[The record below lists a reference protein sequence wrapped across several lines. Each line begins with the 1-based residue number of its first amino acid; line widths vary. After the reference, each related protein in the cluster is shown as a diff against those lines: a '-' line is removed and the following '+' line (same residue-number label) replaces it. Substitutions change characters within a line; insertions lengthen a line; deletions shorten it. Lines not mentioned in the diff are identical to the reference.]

1 MKKLNRSS
9 ILLIIIVIL
18 LLLFAL
24 YYYVILPKKQEEE
37 RLQQSVNQVQSEVTA
52 LQENIR
58 ILVEEQEYVEENT
71 YAMRKKLPP
80 NRMMQQLLLDIEE
93 IEYVSESKVLAV
105 NFNNYDA
112 VVNASTLQDPN
123 VQEVPAEADV
133 AADGTAEEN
142 TDNVESQE
150 RTDVTEE
157 VPVSTVTRETLQAEL
172 KMVTFNMNV
181 EAPDRKNIEA
191 FVKELENL
199 ERVMRIDSISY
210 NLLGESDLLEEQLYD
225 LTTAVVQVT
234 TFFYEG
240 E

>member
-1 MKKLNRSS
+1 MKKLNCSS
-9 ILLIIIVIL
+9 TLLLIIVIL

-37 RLQQSVNQVQSEVTA
+37 RLQQSVNQVQSDVTA

-93 IEYVSESKVLAV
+93 IEYLSESKVLAV
-105 NFNNYDA
+105 NFNNYDS

-123 VQEVPAEADV
+123 VQQVPAEADV
-133 AADGTAEEN
+133 VADGTAEEN

-150 RTDVTEE
+150 QTDVTEE
-157 VPVSTVTRETLQAEL
+157 VPVSTVTHETLPAEL